1 MRKLLKSLARLT
13 ALLLVSPLIL
23 LNMIFR
29 SLTFFQGAGQLL
41 AVVPGRIGCY
51 LRMAFYRRT
60 LTACSD
66 SAIMEFGSYFS
77 HWDVTVGDDVYISAY
92 CIVARC
98 VIEEGVMLSAYTHVL
113 DGGHQHG
120 IKDCTVSFQHQP
132 KDHDSYKV
140 TIGRGSWIG
149 TKAVI
154 MADVNPYTVVGAGAV
169 VTRSLPGK
177 TVVGGVPAK
186 VIRSLSGEGER

>member
-1 MRKLLKSLARLT
+1 MREMLKNLAG
-13 ALLLVSPLIL
+13 AAAFLLVSPLIV
-23 LNMIFR
+23 LNMLFR

-41 AVVPGRIGCY
+41 AVIPGKIGCY

-60 LTACSD
+60 LTECSGR
-66 SAIMEFGSYFS
+66 SVMEFGSYFS
-77 HWDVTVGDDVYISAY
+77 HWDVVVKDDVYISAY

-98 VIEEGVMLSAYTHVL
+98 VLEEGVMLSAYTHVL

-120 IKDCTVSFQHQP
+120 IADSSVSFQHQP
-132 KDHDSYKV
+132 KDHDSYRI
-140 TIGRGSWIG
+140 TIGKGSWIG

-186 VIRSLSGEGER
+186 VIRKLSGEKAQ